1 MSNHKTIKERIM
13 KRQILLIKLIPI
25 LFIGLSLQA
34 QVNTKVNLNF
44 ENKVQAWLE
53 DKNVPAVSVGIIEE
67 GKIKY
72 VKAFGEIQ
80 KGVPAEVNSIFNI
93 ASMTKPVV
101 TMLTLKLV
109 EDGKWK
115 LDEPLFHYWV
125 DPDVKDDPYHKIL
138 TTRHVLNHQTGFTNW
153 RSGHPTKKLT
163 FDFEP
168 GTQYHYSGEGFEY
181 LKKALENKFKKP
193 LEKLLDSLIFKPIGM
208 ENTQYWNESIDTLKL
223 ARCHDANGNDYNFSY
238 KSRVS
243 AAGNILSTPEDYC
256 KFLIYVMNGA
266 GLSQNLYD
274 DMLNPKITGN
284 EHAPR
289 GLGWEIIKDLPNGE
303 YAIEHGGS
311 NTGMWSMSFILPK
324 SQRGIVVMTN
334 GDNGIFIYSNIIKE
348 AFDEG
353 ETIINY
359 IMGVTPREIV
369 TLSDEVLERYTG
381 NWLDSDGREHKIV
394 KGDGVLK
401 FSGTGLPDVILYP
414 ESENKFFLKGFDVQF
429 EFTTNDSFIL
439 ISAGNIDWTA
449 KKVKK

>member
-1 MSNHKTIKERIM
+1 M

-25 LFIGLSLQA
+25 LFMGLTLQA

-44 ENKVQAWLE
+44 ENKVQGWLE
-53 DKNVPAVSVGIIEE
+53 DENVPAVSVGIIEE

-101 TMLTLKLV
+101 TMLTLKFV
-109 EDGKWK
+109 EEGKWK

-181 LKKALENKFKKP
+181 LRKALENKFKKP
-193 LEKLLDSLIFKPIGM
+193 LEKLLDSFIFKPIGM
-208 ENTQYWNESIDTLKL
+208 GNTQYWNESIDTLRL

-238 KSRVS
+238 KTNVL
-243 AAGNILSTPEDYC
+243 AAGNLLSTAEDYC

-274 DMLNPKITGN
+274 EMLKPKITGN
-284 EHAPR
+284 EHLPR

-303 YAIEHGGS
+303 YGIEHGGT

-324 SQRGIVVMTN
+324 SQRGIVVLTN
-334 GDNGIFIYSNIIKE
+334 GDNGILLYSNIIKE

-359 IMGVTPREIV
+359 IMGVTPRETV
-369 TLSDEVLERYTG
+369 TLSDEVLEKYTG
-381 NWLDSDGREHKIV
+381 DWLDSDGRNHKIV

-401 FSGTGLPDVILYP
+401 FSGTGLPNVTLYP

-429 EFTTNDSFIL
+429 EFTTSDSFIL

-449 KKVKK
+449 KKIKK

>member
-1 MSNHKTIKERIM
+1 M
-13 KRQILLIKLIPI
+13 KKQILLIKLIPI
-25 LFIGLSLQA
+25 LFLGLSLQA

-44 ENKVQAWLE
+44 ENKIQAWLE
-53 DKNVPAVSVGIIEE
+53 ELNVPAVSIGIIEE

-72 VKAFGEIQ
+72 IKAFGEIQ
-80 KGVPAEVNSIFNI
+80 KGVPAELNSMFNI

-101 TMLTLKLV
+101 AMLTLKLV
-109 EDGKWK
+109 EEGKWD
-115 LDEPLFHYWV
+115 LDEPLFDYWI

-138 TTRHVLNHQTGFTNW
+138 TTRHVLQHQTGFANW

-168 GTQYHYSGEGFEY
+168 GTQYYYSGEGFEY
-181 LKKALENKFKKP
+181 LKKALENKFNKP
-193 LEKLLDSLIFKPIGM
+193 LEKLLDSLIIKPNGM
-208 ENTQYWNESIDTLKL
+208 ENSQYWNESIDPLRL
-223 ARCHDANGNDYNFSY
+223 ARCHDANGKNYNFSY
-238 KSRVS
+238 KTSVL
-243 AAGNILSTPEDYC
+243 AAGNLLSTPEDYC

-274 DMLNPKITGN
+274 DMLNPKKTGN
-284 EHAPR
+284 KHAPR
-289 GLGWEIIKDLPNGE
+289 GLGWEIITDLPNNE

-324 SQRGIVVMTN
+324 SQRGIVIMTN
-334 GDNGIFIYSNIIKE
+334 GDNGMLLYSNIIKE

-359 IMGVTPREIV
+359 IMGVSPREIV

-381 NWLDSDGREHKIV
+381 DWLDSDGRKHKIV

-401 FSGTGLPDVILYP
+401 FSGEGLPNVTLYP
-414 ESENKFFLKGFDVQF
+414 ESENAFFLKGFDVQF
-429 EFTTNDSFIL
+429 EFTTNDSFTL

-449 KKVKK
+449 KKIKK

>member
-1 MSNHKTIKERIM
+1 M
-13 KRQILLIKLIPI
+13 KSQILLIPI
-25 LFIGLSLQA
+25 LLIGLTFQA
-34 QVNTKVNLNF
+34 QANTKVNLNF
-44 ENKVQAWLE
+44 ENKVQGWLE
-53 DKNVPAVSVGIIEE
+53 DLNVPAVSVGIIEE

-109 EDGKWK
+109 EEGKWK

-181 LKKALENKFKKP
+181 LRRALENKFQEP

-208 ENTQYWNESIDTLKL
+208 ENTQYWDESIDTLKL
-223 ARCHDANGNDYNFSY
+223 AHPHDAKGNDYNFSHETG
-238 KSRVS
+238 VS
-243 AAGNILSTPEDYC
+243 GAGGILSTAEDYS

-274 DMLNPKITGN
+274 DMLKPRVVVN
-284 EHAPR
+284 EHLSW
-289 GLGWEIIKDLPNGE
+289 GLGWQILTGLPNGE
-303 YAIEHGGS
+303 YALEHGGT
-311 NTGMWSMSFILPK
+311 NTGMWSMSLILPK

-334 GDNGIFIYSNIIKE
+334 GDGGIFIYKNIIE
-348 AFDEG
+348 EVFDEG
-353 ETIINY
+353 ETIFNY
-359 IMGVTPREIV
+359 IMGATPREVV
-369 TLSDEVLERYTG
+369 TLSDAVLERYTG
-381 NWLDSDGREHKIV
+381 TWIDTDNRELTIE
-394 KGDGVLK
+394 KGDGVLN

-414 ESENKFFLKGFDVQF
+414 ESENKFFLKDFDVQF
-429 EFTTNDSFIL
+429 EFISEDSFNL
-439 ISAGNIDWTA
+439 ISNGTIDWSA
-449 KKVKK
+449 KKVKN

>member
-1 MSNHKTIKERIM
+1 MN
-13 KRQILLIKLIPI
+13 RQILIVKLIPM

-34 QVNTKVNLNF
+34 QVNTKVNLGF
-44 ENKVQAWLE
+44 ENKVQGWLE
-53 DKNVPAVSVGIIEE
+53 DLNVPAVSIGIIEE

-109 EDGKWK
+109 EAGQWD

-138 TTRHVLNHQTGFTNW
+138 TTRHVLYHQTGFTNW

-168 GTQYHYSGEGFEY
+168 GTQYYYSGEGFEY
-181 LKKALENKFKKP
+181 LRKALENKFKKP
-193 LEKLLDSLIFKPIGM
+193 LEELLDTLIFKSIGM
-208 ENTQYWNESIDTLKL
+208 QNTQYWNESIDALRL
-223 ARCHDANGNDYNFSY
+223 ARCHDANGNGYNFSY
-238 KSRVS
+238 KTRAL
-243 AAGNILSTPEDYC
+243 AAGNLLSTAEDYC

-266 GLSQNLYD
+266 GLSQNLYA
-274 DMLNPKITGN
+274 DMLKPKTTGN
-284 EHAPR
+284 KHVPR
-289 GLGWEIIKDLPNGE
+289 GLGWEIIQGLPNGE
-303 YAIEHGGS
+303 YGIEHGGS
-311 NTGMWSMSFILPK
+311 NTGMWSMSFILPE
-324 SQRGIVVMTN
+324 SQRGIVVLTN
-334 GDNGIFIYSNIIKE
+334 GDNGLLLYCNIIKE

-359 IMGVTPREIV
+359 IMGVTPREVV

-381 NWLDSDGREHKIV
+381 DWLDSDGRKHKIV
-394 KGDGVLK
+394 KGDGVLN
-401 FSGTGLPDVILYP
+401 FSGEGLPDVTLYP
-414 ESENKFFLKGFDVQF
+414 ESENRFFLKGFDVQF
-429 EFTTNDSFIL
+429 EFTSSDSFTL

-449 KKVKK
+449 KKIK

>member
-1 MSNHKTIKERIM
+1 M
-13 KRQILLIKLIPI
+13 KRLTLLIKIIPI
-25 LFIGLSLQA
+25 LFIGISLQA
-34 QVNTKVNLNF
+34 QVNTKVNTDF
-44 ENKVQAWLE
+44 E
-53 DKNVPAVSVGIIEE
+53 DKIQSWLTENNVPGVSVGIIEE

-101 TMLTLKLV
+101 AMLTLKLV
-109 EDGKWK
+109 EEGKWK

-125 DPDVKDDPYHKIL
+125 DPDVKDEPYHKIL
-138 TTRHVLNHQTGFTNW
+138 TTRHVLHHQTGFTNW

-181 LKKALENKFKKP
+181 LRRALENKFKEP
-193 LEKLLDSLIFKPIGM
+193 MEKLLDSLIFKPIGM
-208 ENTQYWNESIDTLKL
+208 KNTQYWNENIDTLRL
-223 ARCHDANGNDYNFSY
+223 ARCHDANGNDYNFTY
-238 KSRVS
+238 KTRVL
-243 AAGNILSTPEDYC
+243 AAGNLLSTAEDYC

-266 GLSQNLYD
+266 GLSQDLYD
-274 DMLNPKITGN
+274 DILNPKTTGN

-303 YAIEHGGS
+303 YAFEHGGV
-311 NTGMWSMSFILPK
+311 NPGMWSLSFILPK
-324 SQRGIVVMTN
+324 SQRGIVVLTN
-334 GDNGIFIYSNIIKE
+334 GDSGALLYSKIVKE
-348 AFDEG
+348 VFDEG

-359 IMGVTPREIV
+359 IMGVTPREVV
-369 TLSDEVLERYTG
+369 TVSDEVLERYTG
-381 NWLDSDGREHKIV
+381 NWLDSDGRKHKIV
-394 KGDGVLK
+394 KGDGVLE
-401 FSGTGLPDVILYP
+401 FSGTALPNVTLYP

-429 EFTTNDSFIL
+429 EFTSNDSFTL

-449 KKVKK
+449 KKIK

>member
-1 MSNHKTIKERIM
+1 M
-13 KRQILLIKLIPI
+13 KKLKFLIKLIPI
-25 LFIGLSLQA
+25 LFIGIPLQA
-34 QVNTKVNLNF
+34 QVNTKVNLSF
-44 ENKVQAWLE
+44 EDKVQSWMEELS
-53 DKNVPAVSVGIIEE
+53 VPAVSVGIIEE

-101 TMLTLKLV
+101 AMLTLKLV
-109 EDGKWK
+109 EEGKWE

-125 DPDVKDDPYHKIL
+125 DPDVRNDPYHKII
-138 TTRHVLNHQTGFTNW
+138 TTRHVLYHQTGFANW
-153 RSGHPTKKLT
+153 RSGRPTKKLI

-181 LKKALENKFKKP
+181 LRKALENKFNKP
-193 LEKLLDSLIFKPIGM
+193 LEKLLDSLIFKPIEM
-208 ENTQYWNESIDTLKL
+208 ENTQYWNESIDPLRL
-223 ARCHDANGNDYNFSY
+223 AHCHDANGNHYNFSY
-238 KSRVS
+238 KTNVL
-243 AAGNILSTPEDYC
+243 AAGNLLSTPEDYC

-266 GLSQNLYD
+266 GISQNLFD
-274 DMLNPKITGN
+274 DMLNLQITGN

-324 SQRGIVVMTN
+324 SQRGIVIMTN
-334 GDNGIFIYSNIIKE
+334 GDGGMLLYSNIIKE

-353 ETIINY
+353 EIIINY
-359 IMGVTPREIV
+359 IMGATPRETV
-369 TLSDEVLERYTG
+369 TLPDELLERYTG
-381 NWLDSDGREHKIV
+381 DWLDSDGRRHKIV

-401 FSGTGLPDVILYP
+401 FSGEGLPNVILYP

-429 EFTTNDSFIL
+429 EFNTNDSFTL

-449 KKVKK
+449 KKIKK